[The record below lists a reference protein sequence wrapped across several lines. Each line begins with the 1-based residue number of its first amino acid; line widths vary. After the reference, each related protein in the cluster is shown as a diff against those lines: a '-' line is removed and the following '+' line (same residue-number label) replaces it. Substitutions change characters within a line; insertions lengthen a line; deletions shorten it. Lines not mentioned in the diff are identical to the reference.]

1 MVRHAVLAAVAAVSV
16 AGGAWAVFSPAS
28 AGPSEAEAPL
38 RGSQGY
44 DPADEAAS
52 VAKGAD
58 GHFWADG
65 RVNGARV
72 RFLVDTGAS
81 NVSLT
86 LADAQRLGVDI
97 SALVYNRTV
106 RTAGGDSLAAPVR
119 LASVSVDGAQVPDVD
134 ALVISRGLPA
144 SLLGMSYLGRLTRF
158 EATPAALILQ
168 P

>member
-1 MVRHAVLAAVAAVSV
+1 MVRYAVLAAVAAVSV
-16 AGGAWAVFSPAS
+16 AGGAWAVISPAP
-28 AGPSEAEAPL
+28 AGPSEAQAPL
-38 RGSQGY
+38 RGYQGD
-44 DPADEAAS
+44 DPASEAPQ
-52 VAKGAD
+52 VAKGPD

-65 RVNGARV
+65 RVNGAHI

-86 LADAQRLGVDI
+86 LADAQRLGLDMGSLI
-97 SALVYNRTV
+97 YDRTV
-106 RTAGGDSLAAPVR
+106 RMAGGDSLAASVR
-119 LASVSVDGAQVPDVD
+119 LASVSVDGAQVPNVE